1 MAFDQN
7 APQHPSRPKLKV
19 SRRKDP
25 NFVSYCI
32 RKARFIEAQ
41 GLVPFLVIDG
51 APLPSKGG
59 TDSKRKSDRMKNFN
73 RGLELLR
80 EGKVS
85 LYVQV
90 NIDSVRRIIQS
101 GEGK

>member
-85 LYVQV
+85 LYMY
-90 NIDSVRRIIQS
+90 
-101 GEGK
+101 K